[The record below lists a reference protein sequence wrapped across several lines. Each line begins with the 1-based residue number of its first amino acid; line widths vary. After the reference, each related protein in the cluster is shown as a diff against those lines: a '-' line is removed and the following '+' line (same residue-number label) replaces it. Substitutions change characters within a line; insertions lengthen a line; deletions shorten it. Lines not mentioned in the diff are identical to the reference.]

1 MMEVGF
7 DATKYIKAQ
16 KRKILERIDKFEKL
30 YLEFGGKLLYDY
42 HATRVLPG
50 YNLTTK
56 IDLLKQ
62 LNGAEIIYCVNA
74 NFIEK
79 GYKLGDSNLTNDKQT
94 IRDLEDIEKFGLKVK
109 YVVIT
114 MYQKQKKAELLKL
127 KLEKKGINVYFL
139 KAMEGYPLD
148 TEKIIEEYKKQPYI
162 PTKKKLTIITGVAS
176 GSGKMA
182 LALSQIY
189 KERKKGIKAG
199 FAKFETFPI
208 WNIPLNNPINI
219 AYEAATADLQ
229 DINMIDPFH
238 KKAYKINAI
247 NYNRDIENFT
257 ILKNLMEKIT
267 KEKNPFG
274 YKSPT
279 DMGVNMAK
287 LGITNDKICR
297 EAAKNEIKRRYKIY
311 SKQVKKGIEEKTTL
325 VRMKEI
331 LKKI

>member
-1 MMEVGF
+1 MKIGF
-7 DATKYIKAQ
+7 DSTKYIKAQ
-16 KRKILERIDKFEKL
+16 KKSILERIDKFEKL
-30 YLEFGGKLLYDY
+30 YLEFGGKLLYDL

-50 YNLTTK
+50 YNATTK

-62 LNGAEIIYCVNA
+62 LENVEIVYCVNA
-74 NFIEK
+74 NFIQK
-79 GYKLGDSNLTNDKQT
+79 DFTLQDSKLTHDQQT
-94 IRDLEDIEKFGLKVK
+94 IKDMEDIEKFGLKIK
-109 YVVIT
+109 HVVIT
-114 MYQKQKKAELLKL
+114 MYKNQPKIKAFKTKL
-127 KLEKKGINVYFL
+127 KKKSVSVYFL
-139 KAMEGYPLD
+139 KDMDGYPLD
-148 TEKIIEEYKKQPYI
+148 TEKILKAYTKQPDLNI
-162 PTKKKLTIITGVAS
+162 KKKLIIITGVGG

-189 KERKKGIKAG
+189 KERKKGVNAG

-208 WNIPLNNPINI
+208 WNLPLDHPINI

-229 DINMIDPFH
+229 DVNMIDPFH
-238 KKAYKINAI
+238 KKAYKINAV

-257 ILKNLMEKIT
+257 ILKNLMERIT

-287 LGITNDKICR
+287 LGIINDTVCR
-297 EAAKNEIKRRYKIY
+297 EAGKKEVKRRYKIY
-311 SKQVKKGIEEKTTL
+311 SKQVKEGIEEKSTIK
-325 VRMKEI
+325 RMKEI